1 MEKARSELLG
11 RDLAHALRTGPFSA
25 ALHLA
30 IEDRGIR
37 PEEIQEKLSA
47 AGISVSLATLSYWR
61 RGRSRPERPESMK
74 AVRMLE
80 QILSLPAE
88 SLIAQLGPRRP
99 RGRWLNQPPGTID
112 IDRLFEDGNSVSK
125 IIRELDRWTY
135 HELTRI
141 SLHDLYQVGA
151 QRQEL
156 RLNCRQVLRANVDRV
171 SRTVG
176 IFRTDDLGAPTG
188 VHALRNC
195 RLGRVRS
202 DPESGLQAAEII
214 FDRMLSQG
222 DTVVVEYEFES
233 GSLVAT
239 DNYYRG
245 FSVPVGEYVLQV
257 QFDRD
262 AVPARCYRFE
272 RRGLH
277 APDQGVRE
285 VWIGSTHGAHLVAA
299 DIPPGIVGM
308 RWEWE

>member
-1 MEKARSELLG
+1 MEKARSDPLG

-37 PEEIQEKLSA
+37 PEEIQERLSA
-47 AGISVSLATLSYWR
+47 AGVSVSLATLSYWR

-74 AVRMLE
+74 AVRLLE

-88 SLIAQLGPRRP
+88 SLMAQLGPKRP
-99 RGRWLNQPPGTID
+99 RGRWLNQAPGTID
-112 IDRLFEDGNSVSK
+112 VDRLFENGASVSK
-125 IIRELDRWTY
+125 IVGELDRWMY
-135 HELTRI
+135 HELVRV
-141 SLHDLYQVGA
+141 SRHDLYQVGPA
-151 QRQEL
+151 RQERGL
-156 RLNCRQVLRANVDRV
+156 TCRQVIRANIDRV

-176 IFRTDDLGAPTG
+176 IFRTDDPAAPVA
-188 VHALRNC
+188 VHPLRNC
-195 RLGRVRS
+195 RVGRVRS
-202 DPESGLQAAEII
+202 DPGTGLVAAEII

-222 DTVVVEYEFES
+222 DTAVFEYEFES
-233 GSLVAT
+233 GSSVVT
-239 DNYYRG
+239 DTYYHG

-299 DIPPGIVGM
+299 DVPPGIVGM

>member
-37 PEEIQEKLSA
+37 PEEIQERLSA
-47 AGISVSLATLSYWR
+47 AGVNVSLATLSYWR

-74 AVRMLE
+74 AVRLIE

-88 SLIAQLGPRRP
+88 SLITQLGPRRP

-112 IDRLFEDGNSVSK
+112 IDRLFEHAASISK
-125 IIRELDRWTY
+125 IMSELDRWMY

-151 QRQEL
+151 ERRERGL
-156 RLNCRQVLRANVDRV
+156 ISRQVLRANVDRV

-176 IFRTDDLGAPTG
+176 IFRTDDLGAPIG
-188 VHALRNC
+188 VHARRNC
-195 RLGRVRS
+195 RVGRVRS
-202 DPESGLQAAEII
+202 DPAFGILAAEII

-222 DTVVVEYEFES
+222 DTAVIEYEFES
-233 GSLVAT
+233 GSTVAT
-239 DNYYRG
+239 DDYYRG

-285 VWIGSTHGAHLVAA
+285 VWIGSTHGAHLVSA
-299 DIPPGIVGM
+299 DVPPGIVGM
-308 RWEWE
+308 RWEWA